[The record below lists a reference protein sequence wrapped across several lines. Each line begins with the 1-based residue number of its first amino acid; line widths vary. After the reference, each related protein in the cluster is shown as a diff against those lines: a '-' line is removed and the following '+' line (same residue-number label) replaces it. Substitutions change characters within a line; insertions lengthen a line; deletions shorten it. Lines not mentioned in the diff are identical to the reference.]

1 MNNRDEIFME
11 IKSISASVAAI
22 PFINVFTVEKTYF
35 STLPDIITS
44 QINIGNDINSAK
56 NCAVPEGYF
65 ETLAGNILNKIY
77 ALEND
82 ATVELNEISPLIAGI
97 ENKETFTVPAR
108 YFDEITFLSKQNQ
121 TAKTIAINKPRS
133 FFKYAAAA
141 MITGLLGLGI
151 VNIFNNDNKAIN
163 ITTTAQVT
171 SGTNLSNSVIMNG
184 SFDEALKSVPDIEI
198 EEYLQQNGQDI
209 NAALVASSTD
219 EVDKLPEV
227 TDYLLDE
234 NVLENY
240 LKKNNLKN

>member
-1 MNNRDEIFME
+1 MNNREDIFME
-11 IKSISASVAAI
+11 INNISASVAAI
-22 PFINVFTVEKTYF
+22 PFVNVFTVEETYF
-35 STLPDIITS
+35 SKLPEIITS
-44 QINIGNDINSAK
+44 QINIGNDINPAK
-56 NCAVPEGYF
+56 NLTVPEGYF
-65 ETLAGNILNKIY
+65 ESLAGNILNKIY

-82 ATVELNEISPLIAGI
+82 VTAELNEISPLIAGI

-108 YFDEITFLSKQNQ
+108 YFDELTFLSRQKQ
-121 TAKTIAINKPRS
+121 TTKIIAFDKSRS

-151 VNIFNNDNKAIN
+151 VNIFDNDNTATN

-171 SGTNLSNSVIMNG
+171 TGTNLHNTVIMNE
-184 SFDEALKSVPDIEI
+184 SFDEAMKSVTDIEI
-198 EEYLQQNGQDI
+198 EEYLQQSGQDV

-219 EVDKLPEV
+219 DTDKLPEV

-240 LKKNNLKN
+240 LKENDLKN

>member
-1 MNNRDEIFME
+1 MNNREDIFME
-11 IKSISASVAAI
+11 IKNISASVAAI
-22 PFINVFTVEKTYF
+22 PYVNVFTLEETYF
-35 STLPDIITS
+35 STLPEIITS
-44 QINIGNDINSAK
+44 QINIGNDINSANNLK
-56 NCAVPEGYF
+56 VPEGYF
-65 ETLAGNILNKIY
+65 ESLAGNILNKIH
-77 ALEND
+77 AREND
-82 ATVELNEISPLIAGI
+82 VTAELNEISPLIAGI
-97 ENKETFTVPAR
+97 KNKETFTVPAR
-108 YFDEITFLSKQNQ
+108 YFNELTFLSKQNQ
-121 TAKTIAINKPRS
+121 TAKAIAINKPRS

-171 SGTNLSNSVIMNG
+171 TSTNLPNTIIMNG
-184 SFDEALKSVPDIEI
+184 SFDEALKSVPYTEI
-198 EEYLQQNGQDI
+198 EEYLQQGGQDV

-219 EVDKLPEV
+219 DTDKLPDA

>member
-1 MNNRDEIFME
+1 MNNREDIFME
-11 IKSISASVAAI
+11 IKNISASVAAI
-22 PFINVFTVEKTYF
+22 PFVNVFTVEETYF
-35 STLPDIITS
+35 SKLPEILTS
-44 QINIGNDINSAK
+44 QINVGKEINSAK
-56 NCAVPEGYF
+56 NLTVPEGYF
-65 ETLAGNILNKIY
+65 ESLAGNILNKIY

-82 ATVELNEISPLIAGI
+82 VTAELNEISPLIAGI

-108 YFDEITFLSKQNQ
+108 YFDELTFLSKQKQ
-121 TAKTIAINKPRS
+121 TAQIIAIDKPRS

-151 VNIFNNDNKAIN
+151 VNIFDNDNTATN

-171 SGTNLSNSVIMNG
+171 TGTNLHNTVIMNG
-184 SFDEALKSVPDIEI
+184 SFDEALKSVTDIEI
-198 EEYLQQNGQDI
+198 EEYLQQSGQDV

-219 EVDKLPEV
+219 DVDKLPEA

>member
-1 MNNRDEIFME
+1 MNNREDIFME
-11 IKSISASVAAI
+11 IKNISAFVAAI
-22 PFINVFTVEKTYF
+22 PFVNVFTVEETYF
-35 STLPDIITS
+35 STLPEMITL
-44 QINIGNDINSAK
+44 QINIGKEINSAK
-56 NCAVPEGYF
+56 NLSVPEGYF

-77 ALEND
+77 ALESD
-82 ATVELNEISPLIAGI
+82 VAAELNEISPMIAGI

-108 YFDEITFLSKQNQ
+108 YFDELTFLSKQKQ
-121 TAKTIAINKPRS
+121 TAKVIAIDKPRS

-151 VNIFNNDNKAIN
+151 VNIFYDDNTATN

-171 SGTNLSNSVIMNG
+171 GGTNLPNTVIMNG
-184 SFDEALKSVPDIEI
+184 SFDETLKSLPDIEI
-198 EEYLQQNGQDI
+198 EEYLQQSGQDV

-219 EVDKLPEV
+219 DVDKLPEAS
-227 TDYLLDE
+227 DYLLDE